1 MKNKEIQ
8 WLPFTI
14 DLIQEILDLNNKLT
28 MLDVRIFL
36 YLVLNMDDNNKIEFI
51 QKELANT
58 NELQGVSEAN
68 ISKSIKKLRELDF
81 ISKTLIPH
89 EVMVN
94 PNMTYLGGKRGK
106 EKLLIYYEDVKKQ
119 LKKKKKK
126 KK

>member
-28 MLDVRIFL
+28 MLDIRIFL
-36 YLVLNMDDNNKIEFI
+36 YLISNMDDNNKIEFI

-58 NELQGVSEAN
+58 EELQGVSEAN

>member
-14 DLIQEILDLNNKLT
+14 DLIQEILNLNNKLT

-36 YLVLNMDDNNKIEFI
+36 YLISNMDDNNKIEFI

-58 NELQGVSEAN
+58 EELQGVSEAN

-94 PNMTYLGGKRGK
+94 PSMTYLGGKRGK

>member
-14 DLIQEILDLNNKLT
+14 DLIQEILNLNNKLT

-36 YLVLNMDDNNKIEFI
+36 YLVSNMDDNNKIEFI

-58 NELQGVSEAN
+58 EELQGVSEAN

-81 ISKTLIPH
+81 ISKTVIPH
-89 EVMVN
+89 EVMIN
-94 PNMTYLGGKRGK
+94 PNMSYLGGKRGK
-106 EKLLIYYEDVKKQ
+106 EKLLIYYDDVKKQ